1 MINSRKP
8 GTLITS
14 NTSNIPTLWKDEAN
28 GSMITWYHILNV
40 FFFVFHVALIP
51 FNLFGWIFKP
61 LRKWNIVTLGIT
73 AFSWVVLGIF
83 FGFGYCFL
91 TDWHW
96 QIREKLGY
104 VNPYNSYV
112 HFLVETL
119 FGIHVSS
126 TLVEW
131 WTGILFVAAL
141 IMSVI
146 TNFSLF
152 KKKEQIR

>member
-1 MINSRKP
+1 
-8 GTLITS
+8 
-14 NTSNIPTLWKDEAN
+14 
-28 GSMITWYHILNV
+28 MITWYHILDV

-51 FNLFGWIFKP
+51 FNLFGWMFKP
-61 LRKWNIVTLGIT
+61 LRKWNLITLGIT
-73 AFSWVVLGIF
+73 AFSWVGLGIF

-96 QIREKLGY
+96 EIREKLGY
-104 VNPYNSYV
+104 ANPYNSYV

-119 FGIHVSS
+119 FGLHVSS
-126 TLVEW
+126 ALVEW

-146 TNFSLF
+146 TNFSDF
-152 KKKEQIR
+152 KKRTK